1 MNFSCCLLGCK
12 QIPPPESGAEDKNDS
27 KRGYTANVSD
37 KSSHDH
43 GVAGP
48 VSATPGPDHRIA
60 CFCDN
65 RQSGDTP
72 HRLIFYIDSG
82 PFRHSSNQF
91 DIGCSLFTFNS
102 LSGGVTNR
110 LMMR

>member
-1 MNFSCCLLGCK
+1 MIRK
-12 QIPPPESGAEDKNDS
+12 
-27 KRGYTANVSD
+27 
-37 KSSHDH
+37 
-43 GVAGP
+43 GVIRQTFPINQVMITGL
-48 VSATPGPDHRIA
+48 PGPFPQHLVRITGLPV
-60 CFCDN
+60 FVITDN
-65 RQSGDTP
+65 QEITP